1 MKGPSKL
8 LQAFFAHMRQ
18 GRGTVPSQALGPHH
32 VPRQLRIK
40 PHDPILSDREIR
52 WMQHLRFE
60 EPNLCTID
68 LRPLG
73 LYQVEREGWRILHGR
88 IALMPVI
95 GSKP

>member
-32 VPRQLRIK
+32 VPRQLR
-40 PHDPILSDREIR
+40 LSLTTPSSLIVKSAGV
-52 WMQHLRFE
+52 QHLRFE